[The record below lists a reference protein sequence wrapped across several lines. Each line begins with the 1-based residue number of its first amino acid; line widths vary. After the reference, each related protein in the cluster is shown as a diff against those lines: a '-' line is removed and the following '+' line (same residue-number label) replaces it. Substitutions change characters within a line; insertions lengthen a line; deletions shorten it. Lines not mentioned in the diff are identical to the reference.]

1 MLRLL
6 SILLIFFL
14 GTIAPASAQD
24 WVEFKPP
31 GSGYRVE
38 FPEAPKVQVQDVK
51 TTAGTRHMGMAT
63 FERQRDGV
71 LLSFMTTFPE
81 RPNVYT
87 GGDPQVLLDRLR
99 DNAVSAVNGRLRDE
113 KRITVDDQPSRR
125 SVIDMPKDQVA
136 VVLHVMRGDQLYQAI
151 AVVSAGQENGAD
163 TQRFINSFALLPL

>member
-1 MLRLL
+1 MRRLL
-6 SILLIFFL
+6 PILLIFIL
-14 GTIAPASAQD
+14 GSLAPASAQD

-31 GSGYRVE
+31 GAGYRVE
-38 FPEAPKVQVQDVK
+38 FPQAPKVQVQDVT
-51 TTAGTRHMGMAT
+51 TTAGMRHMGMAT
-63 FERQRDGV
+63 FESQRDGV

-99 DNAVSAVNGRLRDE
+99 SNAVSAVNGRLREE
-113 KRITVDDQPSRR
+113 KRITVDGQPARL

-136 VVLHVMRGDQLYQAI
+136 VVLHVMRGDQLYQAV

-163 TQRFINSFALLPL
+163 TQHFINSFALLPL